1 MCKGQKGEGGVR
13 VACLPGN
20 KVSAQL
26 DPTLYPPG
34 LSFGSGGA
42 ASPMQVIP
50 MLGPASSTR
59 GFCWKYMGGEMA
71 PQPWSCTVPSA
82 SAAGEPRRE
91 LLEQRASGH
100 SPDPQGNA
108 VAWAYNYTVQSVCGA
123 ALLP

>member
-1 MCKGQKGEGGVR
+1 MGVT
-13 VACLPGN
+13 CLPGN

-42 ASPMQVIP
+42 ASPVQVIP
-50 MLGPASSTR
+50 MLGPANST
-59 GFCWKYMGGEMA
+59 GGLCWKYMGGEMV
-71 PQPWSCTVPSA
+71 PQPRSCRVPSA

-100 SPDPQGNA
+100 SPHPQGNA

>member
-1 MCKGQKGEGGVR
+1 MGV
-13 VACLPGN
+13 VCLLGN

-42 ASPMQVIP
+42 ASPVQVIP
-50 MLGPASSTR
+50 MLGPASSTGGLR
-59 GFCWKYMGGEMA
+59 WKYMGGEMA
-71 PQPWSCTVPSA
+71 PQPRSCRVPSA